1 MRKHYATVAMAALS
15 VAAITSC
22 NEELDLVAGTS
33 TEAAT
38 KSFLEQK
45 LPAYTEAFEQQF
57 GQMDPSHDWGMDEH
71 VGIIEAFSA
80 GTRAGEV
87 NTNRNQWTE
96 YSTMKEIDYPTYSNA
111 PTRKVKVPVYNTGAL
126 GYNIQIPGFPH
137 LNGLYY
143 TANGNV
149 SAETLKGGESDFH
162 SGLIP
167 AGDVTPYEIQ
177 YVSNWFRTHK
187 NPKSNV
193 NLHLS
198 DFFIQNISWDNDQVN
213 YYDNAIS
220 LYKDGWEKT
229 GNNGKNIETIAEA
242 KAHKNK
248 VGGAYVKDNVLNEN
262 ISYFLDQL
270 GFKDMEGNWFHV
282 NNFNSG
288 NSNFDPENK
297 ESNPNRMIMYVKS
310 SGTEGFRCHPSWC
323 TDTEWIESWVLVRL
337 TWVET
342 VKDPNS
348 PYPVGTAI
356 PREGY
361 YLGFDF
367 HGVKSGQEVYQD
379 GYYSNWIVKITPGFF
394 TPTGN
399 SRRIFCEDLGGSFD
413 FDFNDAVVD
422 VSFEQKYDAE
432 GGYEPIISV
441 QAAGGTMP
449 IYVQKK
455 NSKYELHRLLGKSD
469 TETELKPI
477 NVGSTGGSHTV
488 AIYRGE
494 RVSEDKAGKIKIYV
508 ENTSTDSHVDYVICG
523 GAEDSNQNASSIID
537 DSNPVQSTLDGTT
550 VPNKTVA
557 PSAFSA
563 PTSVAWLTELQGI
576 TLAYENFP
584 KWVADHTWNDN
595 GKAWYDIVKPGA
607 PLFDA
612 STIQHGTGD
621 FAPPSSDGGYDA
633 GIDWR
638 VLTPDPSSAT
648 EVATVNADSYM
659 RVEGY
664 TGDEEAIFSR
674 LDGMGD
680 EDRVTCT
687 LVLNSSVKFDQTT
700 NVLQGIMVP
709 ADINN
714 SSLSYKGTEFTIESM
729 KNFKKASFV
738 DNADIK
744 ESDRPASGYTYTIEF
759 SFKKSD
765 IANGT
770 KTVDG
775 SEVAK
780 YHNYLLFYLKV
791 PNVSVGASQNKVTV
805 TRWYVHY

>member
-1 MRKHYATVAMAALS
+1 MKKTLTLSLAALAL
-15 VAAITSC
+15 AATTSC
-22 NEELDLVAGTS
+22 NEELNLVAGTS
-33 TEAAT
+33 AEAA
-38 KSFLEQK
+38 SQQYLEQM
-45 LPAYTEAFEQQF
+45 LPAYTNAFEQQF
-57 GQMDPSHDWGMDEH
+57 GKMDPTHDWGMDEH

-96 YSTMKEIDYPTYSNA
+96 FDSKKKITLPSYPGSGSDAIQMY
-111 PTRKVKVPVYNTGAL
+111 VPDFRSSAL

-149 SAETLKGGESDFH
+149 SANTVTGENIT
-162 SGLIP
+162 SGMIP

-187 NPKSNV
+187 NPTSNV

-213 YYDNAIS
+213 YNVEGITP
-220 LYKDGWEKT
+220 YKSGWEKT
-229 GNNGKNIETIAEA
+229 GNNGKNIETVAEA

-248 VGGAYVKDNVLNEN
+248 DGGDYVKDGVLNEN

-270 GFKDMEGNWFHV
+270 GFKDMEDNWFHV

-379 GYYSNWIVKITPGFF
+379 GYYSNWIIKITPGFF

-399 SRRIFCEDLGGSFD
+399 SKRIFCEDLGGSFD

-422 VSFEQKYDAE
+422 VSFEQK
-432 GGYEPIISV
+432 GSKYEPIISV

-449 IYVQKK
+449 IYVQKEDA
-455 NSKYELHRLLGKSD
+455 KYELHRMLGKSD
-469 TETELKPI
+469 KQTELKPI

-494 RVSEDKAGKIKIYV
+494 LVDEDKASQINIFVKNTRTDPALHYKISGDESGK
-508 ENTSTDSHVDYVICG
+508 
-523 GAEDSNQNASSIID
+523 DSNGNVSSMD
-537 DSNPVQSTLDGTT
+537 HQGQSTLNGNT
-550 VPNKTVA
+550 VKDKTVA

-563 PTSVAWLTELQGI
+563 PTSVAWLQELQGI

-584 KWVADHTWNDN
+584 NWVADHTWNDN

-633 GIDWR
+633 GIEWR
-638 VLTPDPSSAT
+638 VLTPDPASAD
-648 EVATVNADSYM
+648 EVATVKADSYM

-680 EDRVTCT
+680 EDRITCT
-687 LVLNSSVKFDQTT
+687 LVLNSSDKFDQTT
-700 NVLQGIMVP
+700 NILQGILVP

-714 SSLSYKGTEFTIESM
+714 GTLSYKGTEFTIGSM
-729 KNFKKASFV
+729 KNFKNASFV

-744 ESDRPASGYTYTIEF
+744 ESDRPTSGYTYTIEF

-770 KTVDG
+770 KTVNG
-775 SEVAK
+775 SEVTK

-791 PNVSVGASQNKVTV
+791 PNVNVGDSQSKVKV